1 MFSLF
6 KIGIDFAMAGLF
18 FWLGIKAQQNYPN
31 WMANIGSAGSWLKAL
46 IGKL

>member
-18 FWLGIKAQQNYPN
+18 FYLGIKAQQNYPN
-31 WMANIGSAGSWLKAL
+31 LIANIGSAGTWLKAL